1 MHLLSHWA
9 SPQEQTMELR
19 HLKTFLAVART
30 LNFTRAA
37 EQVHLAQSSVTE
49 QIQALEADLGVA
61 LLDRSRRKLSLTEA
75 GKRLHDYAGDLL
87 SLAEEAR
94 ASVTEAGGVTAGVLS
109 VGALETLS
117 VSRLPPLL
125 AAFRKAHPATELQL
139 KVAGSEALR
148 SGVKSGTLDVCFAFG
163 EPVPVPGVEYEVIGR
178 EPLVV
183 IAPPRHRLAGRA
195 AVTPGDLAD
204 EAFLVTEPGCVY
216 RQMFDAA
223 FPGRPEGAPHRPRLA
238 GEFGSIAAIVRLVES
253 GLGCAIVPALVAA
266 DAREPLTV
274 LAWAGE
280 AASVPVVMSWRA
292 RRSQPAV
299 LREFLAAS
307 RASPGIVTT
316 AGDRLRHAAL
326 SP

>member
-1 MHLLSHWA
+1 
-9 SPQEQTMELR
+9 MELR

-49 QIQALEADLGVA
+49 QIQALEADLDAA
-61 LLDRSRRKLSLTEA
+61 LFDRSRRKLALTEA
-75 GKRLHDYAGDLL
+75 GKRLQDYAGDLL

-94 ASVTEAGGVTAGVLS
+94 AGVAQAAGVTAGTLS
-109 VGALETLS
+109 VGALETLC
-117 VSRLPPLL
+117 VARLPPLL
-125 AAFRKAHPATELQL
+125 AAFRQAHPATELQL
-139 KVAGSEALR
+139 KVAGSATLR
-148 SGVKSGTLDVCFAFG
+148 SGVKSGALDIGFTFG
-163 EPVPVPGVEYEVIGR
+163 DPLPAAGVESEVIGR

-195 AVTPGDLAD
+195 AVHAADLAD

-216 RQMFDAA
+216 RQMFEAA
-223 FPGRPEGAPHRPRLA
+223 FPVSPHGAPRRPRLA

-253 GLGCAIVPALVAA
+253 GLGCAIVPALVAE
-266 DAREPLTV
+266 DAHARLTV
-274 LAWAGE
+274 LAWAGD
-280 AASVPVVMSWRA
+280 AADVPVAMSWRA
-292 RRSQPAV
+292 RRTQPAV
-299 LREFLAAS
+299 LREFLAAA
-307 RASPGIVTT
+307 RQSPGIVTT

>member
-1 MHLLSHWA
+1 
-9 SPQEQTMELR
+9 MELR

-49 QIQALEADLGVA
+49 QIQALEADLGAA
-61 LLDRSRRKLSLTEA
+61 LLDRSRRKLALTEA
-75 GKRLHDYAGDLL
+75 GKRLQDYAGDLL

-94 ASVTEAGGVTAGVLS
+94 ASVAQAAGVTAGALS
-109 VGALETLS
+109 VGALETLC

-125 AAFRKAHPATELQL
+125 AAFRRAHPATELQL
-139 KVAGSEALR
+139 KVAGSAALR
-148 SGVKSGTLDVCFAFG
+148 SGVKSGALDVGFMFG
-163 EPVPVPGVEYEVIGR
+163 EPVAAAGVESEVVGR

-183 IAPPRHRLAGRA
+183 IAPPRHRLANRA
-195 AVTPGDLAD
+195 AVTAADLAN

-223 FPGRPEGAPHRPRLA
+223 FPASPRGVPPAPRLA

-253 GLGCAIVPALVAA
+253 GLGCALVPALVAA

-274 LAWAGE
+274 LAWAGD

-292 RRSQPAV
+292 RRTQPVV
-299 LREFLAAS
+299 LREFLAAARES
-307 RASPGIVTT
+307 AIVTT
-316 AGDRLRHAAL
+316 DGDRLRHAAL
-326 SP
+326 SR